1 MEKTKLMEIKVT
13 LETPIDRASADTL
26 MIAYYK
32 FKKALEGTQLS
43 LKHISEASKEQS
55 AGRNQITSPKI

>member
-32 FKKALEGTQLS
+32 FKKALEGTQLT
-43 LKHISEASKEQS
+43 LKHMSEVPEEQS